1 MVKLFCSCMTLLLVV
16 TVNAQSW
23 KPVNGRI
30 RTQWADSINP
40 ASPLPEYP
48 RPQFERKNNWI
59 NLNGLWNFSITS
71 VQATSMTSPE
81 GSILV
86 PFAVESALSGVGR
99 TVGKDSLL
107 WYSKAITIP
116 KNFRNKTV
124 LIHFGAVDW
133 QCELFVNGKSAGKH
147 EGGYDPFSFDITS
160 LLSKSSTNN
169 LVIRVWDP
177 TDQGPQPRGKQVSKP
192 EGIWYTAVTG
202 IWQTVWLEAVSPT
215 YITLVKHVPDVDKSS
230 LTIDAQVA
238 SLQPGDQ
245 LKVVAFDNGT
255 QVGEAVINP
264 GTSSSISIPNPH
276 LWSPEDPYLYQL
288 KYSVTR
294 KGKLIDE
301 ASSYFAMRKISLK
314 QDANKIQ
321 RIALNDKTIFQYGPL
336 DQGWWPDGLYT
347 APTDAALKYDVAQ
360 TKAMGFNL
368 IRKHVKVEP
377 ARWYYYCDLL
387 GMLVWQDM
395 PSGEDTDANR
405 WEPRPFIIG
414 LGTDIKRNDL
424 SEKIYRTEWER
435 IMNSLYNFPSIVT
448 WIPFNEGWGQFKT
461 AEITGWTMKKDPSR
475 LVNAASGGNYVM
487 EGHIIDLHNYP
498 EPAMPD
504 PAIFGKNQAI
514 VLGEFGGL
522 GLPVKD
528 HLWQEKNWGYQ
539 SFGTSDS
546 LFRRYSG
553 FADKLAKLIPIGL
566 TAAIYT
572 QTTDVEGEI
581 NGLMTYDRK
590 IIKMPIGELKQVNE
604 RVIKSEK

>member
-1 MVKLFCSCMTLLLVV
+1 MVKSFCSCIALLFVLTL
-16 TVNAQSW
+16 NAQSW
-23 KPVNGRI
+23 KPVSSRI
-30 RTQWADSINP
+30 RTEWADSIDP
-40 ASPLPEYP
+40 AKPLPEYP

-59 NLNGLWNFSITS
+59 NLNGLWNYSIS
-71 VQATSMTSPE
+71 SLQANSMTASE
-81 GSILV
+81 GNILV

-107 WYSKAITIP
+107 WYSKTITIP
-116 KNFRNKTV
+116 KTFRNKTV

-133 QCELFVNGKSAGKH
+133 QCEVFVNGKSAGKH
-147 EGGYDPFSFDITS
+147 EGGYDPFTFDITS
-160 LLSKSSTNN
+160 LLSKSGTNH

-202 IWQTVWLEAVSPT
+202 IWQTVWMEAVSST
-215 YITLVKHVPDVDKSS
+215 YITNVKQLPDVDQST
-230 LTIDAQVA
+230 LTITADVA
-238 SLQPGDQ
+238 GLQPGDE
-245 LKVVAFDNGT
+245 LKVLAFDHGN
-255 QVGEAVINP
+255 QVGETTLKT
-264 GTSSSISIPNPH
+264 GSSSNISITNPH
-276 LWSPEDPYLYQL
+276 LWSPEDPFLYQL

-301 ASSYFAMRKISLK
+301 ATSYFAMRKISLK
-314 QDANKIQ
+314 RDANGIQ
-321 RIALNDKTIFQYGPL
+321 RIQLNDINIFQYGPL

-347 APTDAALKYDVAQ
+347 APTDAALKYDIAQ
-360 TKAMGFNL
+360 TRAMGFNM

-405 WEPRPFIIG
+405 WEPRPFIVG
-414 LGTDIKRNDL
+414 LGTDIQRTDA
-424 SEKIYRTEWER
+424 SEKIYRSEWER
-435 IMNSLYNFPSIVT
+435 IMSALYNFPSIVT

-461 AEITGWTMKKDPSR
+461 AEITEWTMRQDPSR
-475 LVNAASGGNYVM
+475 LVDAASGGNYVM
-487 EGHIIDLHNYP
+487 NGHIIDLHNYP

-504 PAIFGKNQAI
+504 PAIFGKTQAI

-528 HLWQEKNWGYQ
+528 HLWQDKNWGYQ
-539 SFGTSDS
+539 SFGTADS
-546 LFRRYSG
+546 LFRRYAG
-553 FADKLAKLIPIGL
+553 FADRLLTLIPKGL

-590 IIKMPIGELKQVNE
+590 IFKMPIGDLKRVNE
-604 RVIKSEK
+604 AVIKAGK